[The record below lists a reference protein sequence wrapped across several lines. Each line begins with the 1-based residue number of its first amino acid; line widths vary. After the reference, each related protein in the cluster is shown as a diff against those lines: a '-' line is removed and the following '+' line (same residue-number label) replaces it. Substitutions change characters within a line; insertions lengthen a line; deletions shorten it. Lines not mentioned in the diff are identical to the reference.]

1 MSEEQLVDELDF
13 TRPSFVFK
21 PKEQH
26 DWRQQGGYLVCK
38 SCEIQHAVYIG
49 MNKLLIGLNPDG
61 TPILKP
67 RVVNS

>member
-1 MSEEQLVDELDF
+1 MNEEILTDELDF

-26 DWRQQGGYLVCK
+26 DWRQQGTYLVCK

-49 MNKLLIGLNPDG
+49 LSKVLIGLKSDG
-61 TPILKP
+61 TPIFKT
-67 RVVNS
+67 RK